1 VFVHDADWSATLAGV
16 RRAVRDG
23 GHLVFETRDP
33 AARGWEEWRN
43 QPSSIRQTAS
53 AGPVEF
59 SVDLLDVELPLV
71 SFRQT
76 YRFLADGAVLTSDS
90 TLRFRERREI
100 EEDLAAAGFDVI
112 DVRDAPDRPGREL
125 VFITQAAPTMSGRG
139 GL

>member
-1 VFVHDADWSATLAGV
+1 MTGNVAQL
-16 RRAVRDG
+16 
-23 GHLVFETRDP
+23 FETRDP
-33 AARGWEEWRN
+33 DVRGWEEWRN

-59 SVDLLDVELPLV
+59 SVELLDVELPLV

-100 EEDLAAAGFDVI
+100 EEDLSAAGFDVI
-112 DVRDAPDRPGREL
+112 DVRGAPDRPGREY
-125 VFITQAAPTMSGRG
+125 VFVARAATTDSP
-139 GL
+139 